1 MSASLRSPK
10 PVGAREPVSGSG
22 KVAVSERGPVVH
34 RCRGRLVLIDS
45 GEPAERVALR
55 GGLEQSGGR
64 SSVPELGLTSRDCHA
79 HLGLG
84 EHAGRVSPTG
94 GVERPSRRS
103 ATLGRRPAA
112 HDRQIG
118 LNLDGVDGHAEQEAL
133 AVSPGRP
140 RGVVLP
146 GPRPRPEA
154 RPGSRFGCRRGVAGL
169 VVVCVLA
176 LGAAACS
183 VKDAKAEASVSASAS
198 ASAAIAR
205 AEKGIADANA
215 SATASREAALTP
227 ELRAKRDAALAEPAP
242 AKPSQMNEESPEG
255 AASSVRYFLDLYRYA
270 FMTGKTAEVEAMSE
284 NGCVF
289 CKSVIDRA
297 NQLHKDG
304 GWANKWEQDVTNVR
318 YYDKLEGYDYS
329 RIEATINYGEMTS
342 YSGGSWKENVAPPTE
357 GQKVRFAIRYVNGG
371 WAIREGEVL

>member
-1 MSASLRSPK
+1 MSASLRFAK
-10 PVGAREPVSGSG
+10 PSGVRRPVP
-22 KVAVSERGPVVH
+22 GPGRSTPPTQRSTAHH
-34 RCRGRLVLIDS
+34 RQAELNLDGI
-45 GEPAERVALR
+45 GGHAEQQAPAE
-55 GGLEQSGGR
+55 
-64 SSVPELGLTSRDCHA
+64 VPQ
-79 HLGLG
+79 
-84 EHAGRVSPTG
+84 
-94 GVERPSRRS
+94 RPSRRP
-103 ATLGRRPAA
+103 ATSGQRSAA
-112 HDRQIG
+112 HNRQTG

-140 RGVVLP
+140 GRVVLS

-154 RPGSRFGCRRGVAGL
+154 RPGARFGRRRGVAGL
-169 VVVCVLA
+169 VAVCVLA
-176 LGAAACS
+176 LGVAACS
-183 VKDAKAEASVSASAS
+183 VRDAKAEASASASAS

-242 AKPSQMNEESPEG
+242 AKPPQLNEDSAEG
-255 AASSVRYFLDLYRYA
+255 AAASVGYFLDLYRYA
-270 FMTGKTAEVEAMSE
+270 FMTGNTTEIESMSE

-304 GWANKWEQDVTNVR
+304 GWADKWNQDITNIR

-342 YSGGSWKENVAPPTE
+342 YSGGSWEKSVAPPTE

-371 WAIREGEVL
+371 WAIREGEVLQ